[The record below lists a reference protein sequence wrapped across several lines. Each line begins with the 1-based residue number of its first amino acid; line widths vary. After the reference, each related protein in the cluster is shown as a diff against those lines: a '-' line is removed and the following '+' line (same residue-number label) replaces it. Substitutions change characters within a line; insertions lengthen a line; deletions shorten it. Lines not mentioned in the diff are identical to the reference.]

1 MTIIERL
8 NHKLTEQSSLSFSE
22 FMQMA
27 LYDPE
32 AGYYTSTISQ
42 FGQDFV
48 TSPEISPLFAYCLAQ
63 FCQDIL
69 AHYHHPTL
77 LEFGAGSGK
86 LCVDLLT
93 ALEQLNCLPECYYI
107 LEVSATLKQLQ
118 HQTIHKAIP
127 HLASRVVWLQ
137 SWPDQPFEGVVL
149 ANEVLDAM
157 PVHRFMQTEDELY
170 EIRVGLSKTG
180 QFQDVLQVCADPRL
194 KKQVQASLDPSLHP
208 YQSEVNLF
216 IDDWLLESSKMLK
229 SGLMLII
236 DYGFPRQE
244 YYHPDRY
251 QGTLM
256 CHYQHRAHPDP
267 YVHIGLQ
274 DITAHVDFTHVA
286 EAAQAAG
293 FEVSGFCAQGAFLL
307 ENGLLSLLSAQNN
320 EASSQMH
327 AAVKTLVQPNEMGEL
342 FKVMALTKHWDKPLR
357 GFQMQDRRG
366 RL

>member
-137 SWPDQPFEGVVL
+137 SWPE
-149 ANEVLDAM
+149 A
-157 PVHRFMQTEDELY
+157 
-170 EIRVGLSKTG
+170 G
-180 QFQDVLQVCADPRL
+180 QLLWRRMVWCGWTVDLPPAHKQFRL
-194 KKQVQASLDPSLHP
+194 CKPS
-208 YQSEVNLF
+208 
-216 IDDWLLESSKMLK
+216 
-229 SGLMLII
+229 
-236 DYGFPRQE
+236 
-244 YYHPDRY
+244 
-251 QGTLM
+251 
-256 CHYQHRAHPDP
+256 
-267 YVHIGLQ
+267 
-274 DITAHVDFTHVA
+274 
-286 EAAQAAG
+286 AG
-293 FEVSGFCAQGAFLL
+293 SQFLR
-307 ENGLLSLLSAQNN
+307 
-320 EASSQMH
+320 
-327 AAVKTLVQPNEMGEL
+327 P
-342 FKVMALTKHWDKPLR
+342 
-357 GFQMQDRRG
+357 
-366 RL
+366 